1 MIKYLKNKLSNPEIR
16 DLIVT
21 NFIAITVGII
31 LSGILL
37 LFMDINP
44 LTAFGKGTSSVFS
57 DKYTF
62 AEILSKATPLIF
74 TGLAFAFTYKANL
87 YNIGAQGQFY
97 MGAMIA
103 VAISLTLG
111 DLLPKVLGLIIVMGA
126 TLIVGLIY
134 GGLIGLVKAKRG
146 ANEFLISMMSSYVA
160 IAFMNYLLRTS
171 LRETSGEYPQTDV
184 ISKAIRL
191 PIIWDGTRLH
201 LGFLIAIFVAVLLWV
216 VLFRTPFG
224 FRVRAVGNNKSAA
237 VQAGINSDKTTVI
250 TFAISGAMGAMAG
263 FVVVN
268 GMQYMVIQGYYAEVG
283 ALGIGIA
290 ILANGNPLGVIFAA
304 LLFGGIQVI
313 GIEMTMRAHTPSSFT
328 NVMIGIIILFVII
341 AYYFRRVIKI
351 NRDKKKLINEVKKWL
366 IFLLL
371 H

>member
-1 MIKYLKNKLSNPEIR
+1 MIKYLKNKLSNPDIK
-16 DLIVT
+16 DLITT
-21 NFIAITVGII
+21 NFIAITAGII

-44 LTAFGKGTSSVFS
+44 LIAFGKGVSSVFS

-97 MGAMIA
+97 MGAIVAAA
-103 VAISLTLG
+103 VSLTIG
-111 DLLPKVLGLIIVMGA
+111 DLLPGFIGLMIVMVV
-126 TLIVGLIY
+126 TLAVGLVY

-201 LGFLIAIFVAVLLWV
+201 LGFLIAIFVAVLLWF

-224 FRVRAVGNNKSAA
+224 FRVRAVGNNSSAA
-237 VQAGINSDKTTVI
+237 IQAGINSDRTTII
-250 TFAISGAMGAMAG
+250 TFAISGAMGALAG

-268 GMQYMVIQGYYAEVG
+268 GIQYMVIQGYYAGVG

-290 ILANGNPLGVIFAA
+290 ILANGNPIGVIFAA
-304 LLFGGIQVI
+304 LLFGGIEVI
-313 GIEMTMRAHTPSSFT
+313 GVEMTMRAQTPSSFA

-341 AYYFRRVIKI
+341 AYYFRRIIKVK
-351 NRDKKKLINEVKKWL
+351 REKKKLIDEVKK
-366 IFLLL
+366 
-371 H
+371 